1 MNFSFIR
8 NKNKFNWESSDIRL
22 VFSKPSIQAHND
34 YVKLNDEKG
43 IMYYYYDVEIYK
55 RIIVDWDDAR
65 EDDEDG
71 GAIYKWKL
79 VTKRSM
85 YDFPSILDLKYIIN
99 YFKTLDVKENGQKT
113 ILRNDDIIYSYRT
126 DTTSFASED
135 LYEITKY
142 ERVAK
147 DEESWVG
154 PPIYYTFYMG
164 CSFDCQGDN
173 NSEGI
178 RINYLTQESM
188 DTLYKCVAAFVNY
201 SIERHNKNVEEH
213 AKISAKS
220 KVYSD
225 NLLYQYYDY
234 GNKKQ
239 LKKIEAFYVVGDYV
253 QITYIEND
261 KENDIEA
268 KITKMNEKEIVT
280 EKDVIIPLEKIV
292 YITNRV
298 ENHKLFFNEEE
309 VAKDFFEI
317 MNNSLKKEFS
327 ENSVE
332 YLLDKYDDAICDR
345 TWMCREEHNFTYKL
359 EPEEYMDNIK
369 KIRPCIEYV
378 IKRIKE
384 ML

>member
-1 MNFSFIR
+1 MNFSFVR
-8 NKNKFNWESSDIRL
+8 NKNKFNWESDDIRL

-34 YVKLNDEKG
+34 YVELKDEKG

-55 RIIVDWDDAR
+55 KIIVDWDDER

-99 YFKTLDVKENGQKT
+99 HIRELDVKENGQKT
-113 ILRNDDIIYSYRT
+113 ILRNNDIIYSYRI

-135 LYEITKY
+135 LYEITKH

-154 PPIYYTFYMG
+154 APIYYTFYMG

-178 RINYLTQESM
+178 RINYLTKESI
-188 DTLYKCVAAFVNY
+188 DELYKCVEEFVKY
-201 SIERHNKNVEEH
+201 SIEHHNENVKKH
-213 AKISAKS
+213 NKISAKS

-225 NLLYQYYDY
+225 GLLYQYYDY
-234 GNKKQ
+234 GDKKQ
-239 LKKIEAFYVVGDYV
+239 LKKIEAFYIVGDYV
-253 QITYIEND
+253 QVTYIED
-261 KENDIEA
+261 GKEIDIETQI
-268 KITKMNEKEIVT
+268 KGLNERELIT
-280 EKDVIIPLEKIV
+280 EKDIKIPLEKIV
-292 YITNRV
+292 YMTNRV
-298 ENHKLFFNEEE
+298 ENHKLVYNEEE

-317 MNNSLKKEFS
+317 MNSSLKKEFS
-327 ENSVE
+327 ENSIE
-332 YLLDKYDDAICDR
+332 YLLEKYDDAICDR
-345 TWMCREEHNFTYKL
+345 TWMCREEHLFTHKL
-359 EPEEYMDNIK
+359 NPEEYMDNIK
-369 KIRPCIEYV
+369 KIKPCIKV
-378 IKRIKE
+378 AIRLIKE

>member
-1 MNFSFIR
+1 MNFSFVR
-8 NKNKFNWESSDIRL
+8 NKNKFNWESDDIRL

-34 YVKLNDEKG
+34 YVELKDEKG

-55 RIIVDWDDAR
+55 KIIVDWDDER

-85 YDFPSILDLKYIIN
+85 YDFPSILDLKYIID
-99 YFKTLDVKENGQKT
+99 YIKKLDVKENGQKT
-113 ILRNDDIIYSYRT
+113 ILRNNDIIYSYRI

-135 LYEITKY
+135 LYEITKH

-154 PPIYYTFYMG
+154 EPIYYTFYMG

-178 RINYLTQESM
+178 RINYLTKESI
-188 DTLYKCVAAFVNY
+188 DELYKCVEGFVKY
-201 SIERHNKNVEEH
+201 SIEHHNENVKKH
-213 AKISAKS
+213 NKISAKN

-225 NLLYQYYDY
+225 GLLYQYYDY
-234 GNKKQ
+234 GDKKQ
-239 LKKIEAFYVVGDYV
+239 LKKIEAFYIVSDYV
-253 QITYIEND
+253 QVTYIED
-261 KENDIEA
+261 
-268 KITKMNEKEIVT
+268 EKEIDIETQIKGLNERELIT
-280 EKDVIIPLEKIV
+280 EKDVKIPLEKIV

-298 ENHKLFFNEEE
+298 ENHKLVYNEEE

-317 MNNSLKKEFS
+317 MNSSLKKEFN
-327 ENSVE
+327 ENSIE
-332 YLLDKYDDAICDR
+332 YLLEKYDDAICDR
-345 TWMCREEHNFTYKL
+345 TWMCREEHLFTHKL
-359 EPEEYMDNIK
+359 NPEEYMDNMK
-369 KIRPCIEYV
+369 KIKPCIEVV
-378 IKRIKE
+378 IRLIKE